1 MRDVS
6 VRPCD
11 GGESRFTGRPVP
23 VEFEACLLQV
33 VMVLFSQI
41 QDSAECCIEASAGV
55 RQFVSDPGRDPGID
69 GSGDEAVTPHMPHS
83 LRQHLWLM
91 FPTRLLSE
99 VQCDQ

>member
-1 MRDVS
+1 

-41 QDSAECCIEASAGV
+41 QTPQNAALRLQPGSVNLYSTLGGIPGSTVLVTRPSRPICRIV
-55 RQFVSDPGRDPGID
+55 FVSI
-69 GSGDEAVTPHMPHS
+69 SG
-83 LRQHLWLM
+83 
-91 FPTRLLSE
+91 
-99 VQCDQ
+99 